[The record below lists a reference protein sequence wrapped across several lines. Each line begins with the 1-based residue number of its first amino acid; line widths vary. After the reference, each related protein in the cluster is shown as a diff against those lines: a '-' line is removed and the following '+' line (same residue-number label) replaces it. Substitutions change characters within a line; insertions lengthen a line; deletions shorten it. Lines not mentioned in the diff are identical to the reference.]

1 MDEAE
6 FLADRVAV
14 ISKGVLKICGTT
26 SFLKRSYGQC
36 YYLEVEPTDQ
46 QDPENDEL
54 LQLLSRYNNEFNP
67 DNMDQQP

>member
-36 YYLEVEPTDQ
+36 YYLEVEQTDQ
-46 QDPENDEL
+46 QAPGTDEL
-54 LQLLSRYNNEFNP
+54 LQLLSRYNNQFNP
-67 DNMDQQP
+67 DNIAQE